1 MVVGGPW
8 GKNVLKYIQEF
19 RKYCEIVGFKNVKIE
34 NTEGFLGLINKEK
47 PVTVEIEFFDADFIA
62 TWQHVYFA
70 LLNALAAFKNRRN
83 ISNSLAM
90 ETLLYASA
98 RKQIRKATQ
107 LVGVKRGSLLNVA
120 VLIVG
125 GKPDAVKSALAKISR
140 CVDGQRDDSILGFSI
155 EKIERIKKIFEISP
169 AEIETVMERQDV
181 GKAIVDLVIERVA
194 LLATLR

>member
-1 MVVGGPW
+1 M
-8 GKNVLKYIQEF
+8 LKYIQEF

-107 LVGVKRGSLLNVA
+107 LVGVKRGSLNMA

-155 EKIERIKKIFEISP
+155 EKIERIKKIFEISR